1 VPQVPEGYAN
11 IPEEERRKAERFFK
25 QGRTVADTGNYEY
38 AIDMYLEG
46 LRFDPEAVDAH
57 AALREIAL
65 KRKAG
70 GGKSLGYFDAM
81 KLARESKDDKQNL
94 LNFEKLVSYDPGNT
108 DYLLKML
115 QNAHR
120 AGFFDTVMWV
130 GPILQKS
137 NADSKKEDIKSYIL
151 LKDVYK
157 QLLEWKL
164 ATDACHYALRLRP
177 NDMVLQTELKN
188 LGAQH
193 TMKQGGYGDAKSF
206 RESMKDIGAQ
216 NKLLDSEKDVKS
228 VDHLARAVKDAEQEW
243 HADPQDPAR
252 LNKYIDALRRTE
264 QVEYEE
270 RAVEVL
276 DEVFKSTGQFR
287 HRQKIGEIRMAQMT
301 RMERTLKAQ
310 AAADPA
316 DVELQKTLREFVL
329 DKTKAELEEY
339 RLVVEAY
346 PTDATARYQV
356 GRRMFA
362 LKQFQDAIPIFQQ
375 VRSDPKYR
383 INASL
388 LLGQCF
394 LEAGFVD
401 EAVDTIKVLIDDYP
415 TKGDERSRELFYWY
429 ARALEEK
436 KELPTALKSYSQLA
450 QWDFNYRDVQARIKR
465 LRAAP
470 SAT

>member
-1 VPQVPEGYAN
+1 VPQIPEGYAN
-11 IPEEERRKAERFFK
+11 IPEEERLKAERFFK

-46 LRFDPEAVDAH
+46 LKYDPESVESH

-65 KRKAG
+65 KRMAS
-70 GGKSLGYFDAM
+70 GGKALGM
-81 KLARESKDDKQNL
+81 LHRMPLSKESKDDKQNM
-94 LNFEKLVSYDPGNT
+94 LNFEKLVSYEPGNT
-108 DYLLKML
+108 QYLLKML

-137 NADSKKEDIKSYIL
+137 NADSKSPDIKSFLI
-151 LKDVYK
+151 LKDIYK
-157 QLLEWKL
+157 ALGEWKL
-164 ATDACHYALRLRP
+164 ATDACHYAMRLKP
-177 NDMVLQTELKN
+177 NDMALQTELKN

-193 TMKQGGYGDAKSF
+193 TMKQGGYGDVKSF
-206 RESMKDIGAQ
+206 RESMKDIGSQ
-216 NKLLDSEKDVKS
+216 TKLLESEKDVKS
-228 VDHLARAVKDAEQEW
+228 IDHLTRAVKDTEQEW

-264 QVEYEE
+264 QVEFEE

-276 DEVFKSTGQFR
+276 EDVFKSTGLFR

-301 RMERTLKAQ
+301 RMERTLKEQ

-329 DKTKAELEEY
+329 EKTKAELEEY

-362 LKQFQDAIPIFQQ
+362 LKQFQEAIPIFQQ

-401 EAVDTIKVLIDDYP
+401 EAVDTIKLLIDDYP

-436 KELPTALKSYSQLA
+436 KELPTALKSYSQVA

-465 LRAAP
+465 LRSGV
-470 SAT
+470 SAS